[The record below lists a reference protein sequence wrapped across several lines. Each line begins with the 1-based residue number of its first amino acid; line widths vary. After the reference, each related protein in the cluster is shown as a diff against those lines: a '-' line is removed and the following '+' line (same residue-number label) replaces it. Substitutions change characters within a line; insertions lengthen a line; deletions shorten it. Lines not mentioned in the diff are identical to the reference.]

1 MTGDVIDWLEFMG
14 DLNDIRKKFRQ
25 ASDAL
30 REGDVMICQPLL
42 DEACGKFDR
51 MVGAEIEDPAF
62 RDFLDG
68 LEDEE

>member
-1 MTGDVIDWLEFMG
+1 MQGDEMDWIEFMG
-14 DLNDIRKKFRQ
+14 DLNDIRKKLRQ

-30 REGDVMICQPLL
+30 REGDVMICQTLL